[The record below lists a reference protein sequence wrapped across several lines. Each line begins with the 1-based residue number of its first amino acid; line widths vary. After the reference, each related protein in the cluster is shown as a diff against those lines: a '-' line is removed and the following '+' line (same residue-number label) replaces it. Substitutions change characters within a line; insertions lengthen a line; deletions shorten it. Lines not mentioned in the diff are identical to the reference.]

1 MSDKLIL
8 SKKDRQKGYDGYRT
22 FSVRIKEE
30 LVSEL
35 DDLAIK
41 TNRSRNELINIFIDF
56 AVKNCEVDGKK

>member
-41 TNRSRNELINIFIDF
+41 TNRSRNELI
-56 AVKNCEVDGKK
+56 KNCEVDGKK